1 MAQPASGQ
9 FMASKLIGTSVVGQ
23 NNETIGDVNDVL
35 MDRSGK
41 AVAVLIGVGG
51 FLGIGE
57 KDVAVPFDRIEMTAA
72 NGSNGPATT
81 GSTSTGSTSTGSS
94 SNTSASNNG
103 AGTAATTSASSAPNR
118 LMIKMSKQ
126 ELESAPRFSMS
137 GHRDGA
143 ATGSTSGGSDMN
155 RPGTSST
162 TGGTTTR

>member
-57 KDVAVPFDRIEMTAA
+57 KDVAVPFERIEMAA
-72 NGSNGPATT
+72 GDASGPATT
-81 GSTSTGSTSTGSS
+81 GSTNTGSTSTGSS
-94 SNTSASNNG
+94 SNTSASNNAAGATSSTSG
-103 AGTAATTSASSAPNR
+103 AGMPNR
-118 LMIKMSKQ
+118 LTVKMSKQ

-137 GHRDGA
+137 GNREGGSGA
-143 ATGSTSGGSDMN
+143 ASGGSDMN
-155 RPGTSST
+155 RPGASST
-162 TGGTTTR
+162 TGGSTNRP